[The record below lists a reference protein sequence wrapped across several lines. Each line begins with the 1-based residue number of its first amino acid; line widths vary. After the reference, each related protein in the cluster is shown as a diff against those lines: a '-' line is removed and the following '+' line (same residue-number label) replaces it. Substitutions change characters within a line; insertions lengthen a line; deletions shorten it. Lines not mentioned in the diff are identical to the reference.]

1 MTAQVIPPTNDQHT
15 CERNSPAASTAENTS
30 LTPRRYQA
38 TLNKKV
44 CVVGLGYVG
53 LPTASIL
60 AAKGYQVH
68 GVDVRPAIVESI
80 GRGEILIEEPDLNIL
95 VRSAVNS
102 KQLRVSLRPEPADVF
117 IICVPTPQLANHA
130 PDLSYVEQACQAIR
144 DVAKRGDLIILESTS
159 PPGTTVDIVARTA
172 VPLGLTVGRDVF
184 VAYCPERVLPG
195 RILLEV
201 VQNDRVVGGVTKACT
216 ERARQFYESFVNGNV
231 IATTAVVA
239 ELTKLAENAYRDVNI
254 AFANEIASLADD
266 LGVDPWEV
274 IRFANHH
281 PRVNILSPG
290 PGVGGHCISVDP
302 WFLVYANPKHTPLI
316 RTAREVN
323 DRKPIEVVEKVM
335 RLARQ
340 FTHPTIG
347 CLGLTYK
354 ADIDD
359 LRESPAL
366 HVVRELLNRGC
377 ENLLICD
384 PYVRPDRLDDI
395 TLTDLSKV
403 LSESQ
408 ILVLLTDHRE
418 FREIPENVLQEKV
431 LVDTRG
437 AWRQQHG
444 RPSTRLTDG
453 LPRADHKHRLDNGH
467 VWYRRMRRNV

>member
-1 MTAQVIPPTNDQHT
+1 MTTNVTHPVNDRQT
-15 CERNSPAASTAENTS
+15 SEQISPAANVAENTS
-30 LTPRRYQA
+30 PMSRRHRA

-68 GVDVRPAIVESI
+68 GVDVRTDIVDSI
-80 GRGEILIEEPDLNIL
+80 NHGEILIEEPDLNIL

-102 KQLRVSLRPEPADVF
+102 GQLKVSLRPAPADIF

-159 PPGTTVDIVARTA
+159 PPRTTVDIVARTA
-172 VPLGLTVGRDVF
+172 VPSGLTVGRDVF

-201 VQNDRVVGGVTKACT
+201 VQNDRVVGGITKACT

-231 IATTAVVA
+231 HATTAVVA

-281 PRVNILSPG
+281 PRVKILSPG

-302 WFLVYANPKHTPLI
+302 WFLVHSNPEHTPLI

-323 DRKPIEVVEKVM
+323 DRKPLEVVEKVM
-335 RLARQ
+335 RLAEQ

-347 CLGLTYK
+347 CLGLSYK

-366 HVVRELLNRGC
+366 HVVRELLSRGC
-377 ENLLICD
+377 RNLLICD
-384 PYVRPDRLDDI
+384 PYIRPDRLSDI
-395 TLTDLSKV
+395 PLTELNKV
-403 LSESQ
+403 LAESQ

-418 FREIPENVLQEKV
+418 FRDIPENVLQEKV

-437 AWRQQHG
+437 AWRHQ
-444 RPSTRLTDG
+444 RNLPNARFAVG
-453 LPRADHKHRLDNGH
+453 LPDPGRKHRMENGH
-467 VWYRRMRRNV
+467 VWYRRKSRHA